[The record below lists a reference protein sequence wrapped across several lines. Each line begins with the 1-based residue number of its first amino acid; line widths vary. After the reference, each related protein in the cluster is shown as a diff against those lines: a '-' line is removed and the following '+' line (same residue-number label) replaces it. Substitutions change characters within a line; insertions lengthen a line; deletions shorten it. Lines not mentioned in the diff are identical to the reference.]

1 MPDEFENSSNSSS
14 GAQSLPSDAFVFIC
28 FEFLFDVF
36 HGVFGYFSL
45 SAIASS
51 DLQSAGA
58 LKTQDAAVHRAETPL
73 EPALNMS
80 SQPELEISH
89 KSAQAGDVTQF
100 RCNPWVCSEGFQ
112 RPSPHSRGKDRMKT
126 IWPGEDLQL
135 RLHGLEKIAVPVG
148 HATLVP
154 VKAVNRK
161 ILPSKVHF
169 QNCLYKV
176 MQTSRAYLARIK
188 SNMNT
193 L

>member
-1 MPDEFENSSNSSS
+1 MNSRTHQTPAVVHSHCLQMPLFSYALNFCLMFFMEFW
-14 GAQSLPSDAFVFIC
+14 AFLIEC
-28 FEFLFDVF
+28 NCL
-36 HGVFGYFSL
+36 L
-45 SAIASS
+45 RSAKC
-51 DLQSAGA
+51 GGP
-58 LKTQDAAVHRAETPL
+58 KTQDAAVHRAETPL

-161 ILPSKVHF
+161 ILPSKVH
-169 QNCLYKV
+169 
-176 MQTSRAYLARIK
+176 SRTVCTK
-188 SNMNT
+188 SCKQAGLT
-193 L
+193 